1 MTISQRI
8 KYLRKNILNLTQD
21 NFSEKI
27 GLSRSNIANI
37 EVSRIKVTDR
47 TIKDICR
54 KFNINKE
61 WLCNEIGDIFI
72 NTNSNFTIN
81 KRLSL
86 LRKTLGLTT
95 RNFAEKLNITGGA
108 ITNMEKGI
116 RNITDRTIY
125 DICRKFNVSEEWLRY
140 GNGEIF
146 IENDSPLEQCLKEN
160 NATAN
165 DIELIKCYLNL
176 DLEIRNKIHEHF
188 KCYFSNIK

>member
-61 WLCNEIGDIFI
+61 WLLHG
-72 NTNSNFTIN
+72 T
-81 KRLSL
+81 
-86 LRKTLGLTT
+86 
-95 RNFAEKLNITGGA
+95 
-108 ITNMEKGI
+108 
-116 RNITDRTIY
+116 
-125 DICRKFNVSEEWLRY
+125 
-140 GNGEIF
+140 GEIEKNNRQTALEEITKKYTLNDMETKF
-146 IENDSPLEQCLKEN
+146 IKLFLTLN
-160 NATAN
+160 NK
-165 DIELIKCYLNL
+165 DKDLIL
-176 DLEIRNKIHEHF
+176 DLMKRISDDK
-188 KCYFSNIK
+188 

>member
-37 EVSRIKVTDR
+37 EISRIKFTDR

-54 KFNINKE
+54 E
-61 WLCNEIGDIFI
+61 
-72 NTNSNFTIN
+72 
-81 KRLSL
+81 
-86 LRKTLGLTT
+86 
-95 RNFAEKLNITGGA
+95 
-108 ITNMEKGI
+108 
-116 RNITDRTIY
+116 
-125 DICRKFNVSEEWLRY
+125 FNVNKEWLRY
-140 GNGEIF
+140 GSGEIF
-146 IENDSPLEQCLKEN
+146 IENDSAFEQYLKEN
-160 NATAN
+160 SATDN

-188 KCYFSNIK
+188 KCYFSNI